1 MSCIYTTLIQQQGNQ
16 KKTIK
21 STIQSNTVAA
31 QLLSCVQLFVTPQSS
46 RLLCPWDFPSKNT
59 GVHGH
64 FLLQGIEPASLVS
77 PAWQVDSLPLSHLGS
92 PNKRGQKA
100 HGLINMDK
108 TSSLQSAYFTL
119 SVIFVV
125 HKYKVRYSFRFT
137 GFEHKIK
144 SLAGATNGKS
154 SLMMTILFYSRIPA
168 ASDKPRGQ
176 LETVT
181 ALGFCLP
188 KSAVRVS
195 GCHTPGEMSADQVGL
210 TAVANSQRSTE

>member
-137 GFEHKIK
+137 GFERKIK

-195 GCHTPGEMSADQVGL
+195 GCHTPGEMSADQGGAHSSRQL
-210 TAVANSQRSTE
+210 TEKH

>member
-1 MSCIYTTLIQQQGNQ
+1 M
-16 KKTIK
+16 IK
-21 STIQSNTVAA
+21 STIWSNTAA
-31 QLLSCVQLFVTPQSS
+31 VQLLSCVQLFVTPQST
-46 RLLCPWDFPSKNT
+46 RLLCPWDFPGKNT
-59 GVHGH
+59 GVHCH
-64 FLLQGIEPASLVS
+64 FLLQGTEPTSLVS

-92 PNKRGQKA
+92 PNKHGQKA

-108 TSSLQSAYFTL
+108 TSGLQSAYFTL

-154 SLMMTILFYSRIPA
+154 SLMMIILFYSRIPA

-188 KSAVRVS
+188 KSAVSVS
-195 GCHTPGEMSADQVGL
+195 SCHTPGEMSADQMGL
-210 TAVANSQRSTE
+210 TAIVKSQRSIE